1 MHQGMMK
8 TSARE
13 RAPLMNASTLLS
25 ALQWAEDTFGNVR
38 LGDQRRTERAVA
50 IASAIAHNPAA
61 SLPAQMQDDAATEAA
76 YRFLQMP
83 KVSYEQLIEPHV
95 AQTRAQASQQPQVL
109 LIQDTTE
116 VDYQQHPTT
125 TGLGPIGN
133 GSHHGYLVQSVLAVV
148 PQSREVLGLMHQ
160 EPFLRQPAP
169 KGETRREREQ
179 RQRESQ
185 VWERSVEAIGAPPAG
200 VQWIHVG
207 DRYSDIFAL
216 LSLIRQ
222 QQCDFVVRAAQDR
235 CVDLLVEQADAP
247 VPARSHHPPRAGQGA
262 QAKAQHLFAVVEG
275 WQAQGQQELHLEA
288 SKQTKARVAQVVI
301 SFGALRLLPPQS
313 QPVSELRPLVVWVV
327 RVWEPEPPEGVEG
340 LEWVLL
346 TSVPTASVEQAWQR
360 VDWYRARWIVE
371 DYHQGLKTGCSI
383 ELRQLQSYEGLR
395 RLLGLLAP
403 TAVRLLQ
410 LRAAARDAP
419 ERKASETLPTDLVQV
434 VALLAKVPAASLTA
448 QQCWFTIARYGGYLR
463 RRSGGPPGWKTLWKG
478 WFYIQALL
486 EGVHLAPRLSLD

>member
-1 MHQGMMK
+1 
-8 TSARE
+8 
-13 RAPLMNASTLLS
+13 MNANTLLS
-25 ALQWAEDTFGNVR
+25 ALQWAEYTFGNVR
-38 LGDQRRTERAVA
+38 LGDQRRTERAVE

-61 SLPAQMQDDAATEAA
+61 SLPAQMQDEAATEAA

-83 KVSYEQLIEPHV
+83 DVTYEKLIGPHV
-95 AQTRAQASQQPQVL
+95 AQTREEASKQQQVL

-133 GSHHGYLVQSVLAVV
+133 GTHHGYLLQSVLAVV
-148 PQSREVLGLMHQ
+148 PESREVLGLMHQ

-179 RQRESQ
+179 RERESQ
-185 VWERSVEAIGAPPAG
+185 VWERSVEAIGAPPDG

-216 LSLIRQ
+216 LSLMRQ

-247 VPARSHHPPRAGQGA
+247 VPPRSHHPRRAEQEA
-262 QAKAQHLFAVVEG
+262 EPQPQHLFAVVRG
-275 WQAQGQQELHLEA
+275 WVAVGEQELHLDA
-288 SKQTKARVAQVVI
+288 TKQSKARVARVVI
-301 SFGALRLLPPQS
+301 SFGCLRLLPPQHQQS
-313 QPVSELRPLVVWVV
+313 SEWRPLVVWVV

-346 TSVPTASVEQAWQR
+346 TSVPTATLEQAWQR

-371 DYHQGLKTGCSI
+371 DYHQGLKTGCRI
-383 ELRQLQSYEGLR
+383 ELRQLQSYEALR

-403 TAVRLLQ
+403 AAVRLLQ

-419 ERKASETLPTDLVQV
+419 ERLASEILPLDLVQV
-434 VALLAKVPAASLTA
+434 VALVAKVPVPAAELTA
-448 QQCWFTIARYGGYLR
+448 QQCWYTIARYGGYLR

-478 WFYIQALL
+478 WFYLQALL
-486 EGVHLAPRLSLD
+486 EGVHLATRLSLD

>member
-1 MHQGMMK
+1 
-8 TSARE
+8 
-13 RAPLMNASTLLS
+13 
-25 ALQWAEDTFGNVR
+25 
-38 LGDQRRTERAVA
+38 
-50 IASAIAHNPAA
+50 
-61 SLPAQMQDDAATEAA
+61 
-76 YRFLQMP
+76 
-83 KVSYEQLIEPHV
+83 
-95 AQTRAQASQQPQVL
+95 
-109 LIQDTTE
+109 
-116 VDYQQHPTT
+116 
-125 TGLGPIGN
+125 
-133 GSHHGYLVQSVLAVV
+133 
-148 PQSREVLGLMHQ
+148 
-160 EPFLRQPAP
+160 
-169 KGETRREREQ
+169 
-179 RQRESQ
+179 

-247 VPARSHHPPRAGQGA
+247 VPARSHHPPRAGQA
-262 QAKAQHLFAVVEG
+262 AEAKAQHLFAVVQG

-288 SKQTKARVAQVVI
+288 TKQSKARVAQVVI

-313 QPVSELRPLVVWVV
+313 QQVSELRPLVVWVV

-346 TSVPTASVEQAWQR
+346 TSVPTATVEQAWQR

-403 TAVRLLQ
+403 MAVRLLQ
-410 LRAAARDAP
+410 LRATARDAP
-419 ERKASETLPTDLVQV
+419 ERKASETLPSDLVQV

>member
-1 MHQGMMK
+1 M
-8 TSARE
+8 
-13 RAPLMNASTLLS
+13 P
-25 ALQWAEDTFGNVR
+25 D
-38 LGDQRRTERAVA
+38 
-50 IASAIAHNPAA
+50 
-61 SLPAQMQDDAATEAA
+61 EAA
-76 YRFLQMP
+76 LEATYRFLQTP
-83 KVSYEQLIEPHV
+83 DVTYEQLIGPHV
-95 AQTRAQASQQPQVL
+95 AQTRAKASQQQQVL

-125 TGLGPIGN
+125 TGLGPRGL
-133 GSHHGYLVQSVLAVV
+133 GSHHGYLLQSVLAVV
-148 PQSREVLGLMHQ
+148 PASREVLGLMHQ

-185 VWERSVEAIGAPPAG
+185 VGERCVGAIGARPAG

-247 VPARSHHPPRAGQGA
+247 VPPRSHHPRRAGQEA
-262 QAKAQHLFAVVEG
+262 EPKPQHLFEVGEG
-275 WQAQGQQELHLEA
+275 WEAQGQQELHLEA
-288 SKQTKARVAQVVI
+288 SKQAKARVAHVVI
-301 SFGALRLLPPQS
+301 SFGCLRLLPPQH
-313 QPVSELRPLVVWVV
+313 QQAGELRPLVVWVV

-346 TSVPTASVEQAWQR
+346 TSVPTMSGEQAWQR

-383 ELRQLQSYEGLR
+383 ELRQLQSYEALR

-403 TAVRLLQ
+403 AALRLLQ
-410 LRAAARDAP
+410 LRAVARDAP
-419 ERKASETLPTDLVQV
+419 ERLASEILPLDLVQV
-434 VALLAKVPAASLTA
+434 VALLAKVPVPAAEFTA
-448 QQCWFTIARYGGYLR
+448 QQGWYTIARYGGHLAR
-463 RRSGGPPGWKTLWKG
+463 GSQRSPGWET
-478 WFYIQALL
+478 
-486 EGVHLAPRLSLD
+486 

>member
-1 MHQGMMK
+1 
-8 TSARE
+8 
-13 RAPLMNASTLLS
+13 MNANTLLS
-25 ALQWAEDTFGNVR
+25 ALQWAEYTFGSVH
-38 LGDQRRTERAVA
+38 LGDQRRTERAVE

-61 SLPAQMQDDAATEAA
+61 SLPAQMQDEAATEAA

-83 KVSYEQLIEPHV
+83 DVTYEKLIGPHV
-95 AQTRAQASQQPQVL
+95 AQTRAHASKQQQVL

-133 GSHHGYLVQSVLAVV
+133 GSHHGYLLQSVLAVV
-148 PQSREVLGLMHQ
+148 PESREVLGLIHQ

-179 RQRESQ
+179 RERESQ
-185 VWERSVEAIGAPPAG
+185 VWERSVQAIGAPPAG

-216 LSLIRQ
+216 LSLMRQ

-247 VPARSHHPPRAGQGA
+247 VPPRSHHPRRAGQEA
-262 QAKAQHLFAVVEG
+262 EPKPQHLFEVVRGWSAVGE
-275 WQAQGQQELHLEA
+275 QDLCLDAT
-288 SKQTKARVAQVVI
+288 KQSKARVARVVI
-301 SFGALRLLPPQS
+301 SFGCLRLLPPQHQQS
-313 QPVSELRPLVVWVV
+313 STLRPLVVWVV
-327 RVWEPEPPEGVEG
+327 RVWEPAPPEGVEG

-346 TSVPTASVEQAWQR
+346 TSVPTATVEQAWQR

-383 ELRQLQSYEGLR
+383 ELRQLQSYEALR

-410 LRAAARDAP
+410 LRTAARDAP
-419 ERKASETLPTDLVQV
+419 ERLASEILPLDLVQV
-434 VALLAKVPAASLTA
+434 VALLVKVPVPAAELTA
-448 QQCWFTIARYGGYLR
+448 QQCWYTIARYGGYLR

-486 EGVHLAPRLSLD
+486 EGVHLATRLSLD

>member
-1 MHQGMMK
+1 
-8 TSARE
+8 
-13 RAPLMNASTLLS
+13 MNASTLLS
-25 ALQWAEDTFGNVR
+25 ALQWAEDTFGSVH
-38 LGDQRRTERAVA
+38 LGDQRRTERAVE

-61 SLPAQMQDDAATEAA
+61 SLPAQMQDEAATEAA

-83 KVSYEQLIEPHV
+83 DVTYEKLIGPHV
-95 AQTRAQASQQPQVL
+95 AQTRAHASKQQQVL

-133 GSHHGYLVQSVLAVV
+133 GSHHGYLLQSVLAVV
-148 PQSREVLGLMHQ
+148 PESREVLGLMHQ

-169 KGETRREREQ
+169 QGETRREREQ
-179 RQRESQ
+179 RERESQ
-185 VWERSVEAIGAPPAG
+185 VWERSVQAIGAPPAG

-216 LSLIRQ
+216 LSLMRQ

-247 VPARSHHPPRAGQGA
+247 VPPRSHHPRRAGQEA
-262 QAKAQHLFAVVEG
+262 EPKPQHLFEVIRGWSAVGE
-275 WQAQGQQELHLEA
+275 QELHLDA
-288 SKQTKARVAQVVI
+288 TKQSKARVARVVI
-301 SFGALRLLPPQS
+301 SFGCLRLLPPQHRQS
-313 QPVSELRPLVVWVV
+313 SEVRPLVVWVV

-346 TSVPTASVEQAWQR
+346 TSVPTATVEQAWQR

-383 ELRQLQSYEGLR
+383 ELRQLQSYEALR

-403 TAVRLLQ
+403 AAVRLLQ
-410 LRAAARDAP
+410 LRTAARDAP
-419 ERKASETLPTDLVQV
+419 ERLASEILPLDLVQV
-434 VALLAKVPAASLTA
+434 VALVAKVPVPAAELTA
-448 QQCWFTIARYGGYLR
+448 QQCWDTIARYGGYLR